1 MTVLGRLPDPQ
12 RSLCMRACST
22 STSPFT
28 RSRARAHTH
37 TYVSFIVLSLS
48 MVLSCYVCRVTWK
61 LALQYYAAIA
71 MKGSCMESVEASDIA
86 MHSLE

>member
-1 MTVLGRLPDPQ
+1 
-12 RSLCMRACST
+12 
-22 STSPFT
+22 
-28 RSRARAHTH
+28 
-37 TYVSFIVLSLS
+37 